1 MIEDEKIAREVIAVL
16 QDCSSKLNESIR
28 LVQQRCTDEEFQK
41 ARDKIVALSKAQLAK
56 SDAKMQADLKRMYLT
71 PEAGTNPSG
80 SSSDAQIPE
89 DKPPPS
95 DSDTTGG

>member
-41 ARDKIVALSKAQLAK
+41 YRKGAGFVMGYLYTEVLAK
-56 SDAKMQADLKRMYLT
+56 LYHKHPHLEP
-71 PEAGTNPSG
+71 PEIREP
-80 SSSDAQIPE
+80 DPHF
-89 DKPPPS
+89 P
-95 DSDTTGG
+95 